1 MCKAIRQRL
10 RMKVYLCYIAKYSL
24 IHYLNTTYEKD
35 YRNIFIPVGSRSFF
49 YILCTIQKG
58 LSNYQSQVFQ
68 VLVFLNKWP
77 DLVLKIKEV

>member
-24 IHYLNTTYEKD
+24 IHYLNTSYEKD
-35 YRNIFIPVGSRSFF
+35 YRNISVPVGIRSCF
-49 YILCTIQKG
+49 YILCPIQKG

-77 DLVLKIKEV
+77 AMVFLIKRV